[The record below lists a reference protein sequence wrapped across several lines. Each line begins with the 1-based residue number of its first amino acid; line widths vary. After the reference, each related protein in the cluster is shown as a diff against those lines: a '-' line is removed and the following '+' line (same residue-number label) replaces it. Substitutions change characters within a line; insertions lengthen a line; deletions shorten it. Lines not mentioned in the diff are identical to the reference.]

1 MQCPECGHTPTA
13 GEQADPTRCP
23 ECGIY
28 YHKALQARVRE
39 LEEEK
44 LHAASTP
51 VRVAAPTATQQQR
64 NVQGAVS
71 KYPGAQPVVVM
82 DVNMSFGSMVL
93 FMIKW
98 GIASIPALIILG
110 AIYVFGVTFLFG
122 FMGAAFS
129 R

>member
-13 GEQADPTRCP
+13 SDPVDPTRCP

-28 YHKALQARVRE
+28 YHKALQARVQQ

-44 LHAASTP
+44 LQAASTP
-51 VRVAAPTATQQQR
+51 VRVTAPTATQQQR
-64 NVQGAVS
+64 NVQAVVS

-110 AIYVFGVTFLFG
+110 AIYVFGMTFFLG
-122 FMGAAFS
+122 FLGAAFS